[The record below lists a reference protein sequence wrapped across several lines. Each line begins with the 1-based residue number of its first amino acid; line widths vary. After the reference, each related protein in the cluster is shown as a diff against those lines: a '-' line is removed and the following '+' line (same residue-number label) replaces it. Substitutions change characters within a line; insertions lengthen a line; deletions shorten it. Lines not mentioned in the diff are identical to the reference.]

1 MLGKDIRRSYREV
14 AQNSE
19 GDGWIVSYADM
30 MTLLFGFFV
39 ILYSFST
46 VDDQKFNTVSKQ
58 LAEAFKG
65 DVKQAAAKTEVGMMM
80 QARQIRALQLLVAM
94 LNLGENVDAA
104 VDKIERQVA
113 ETQNLAMAREALM
126 EGLDSKED
134 TVLSKLKAQMTEKE
148 DRVELALPGGML
160 FTGGTAELTNDARA
174 GIRRIAR
181 YLSRIKGLL
190 AIEVVGHTDSM
201 PPPKR
206 SLYPNNWSLSS
217 ARAGAVAE
225 ELINQGVP
233 AKMIL
238 TRGMSSIEPLFP
250 ERRPNGGW
258 ITENMERNRRV
269 HIVVKK
275 EKNGQ

>member
-1 MLGKDIRRSYREV
+1 MLGKGIRSR
-14 AQNSE
+14 AQDGSGHSE
-19 GDGWIVSYADM
+19 ETWIVSYADM

-46 VDDQKFNTVSKQ
+46 MDDQKFNSVSKQ

-65 DVKQAAAKTEVGMMM
+65 DIKNAAAKTEVGMMM

-94 LNLGENVDAA
+94 LNLGENVDSA

-126 EGLDSKED
+126 EGLESKED
-134 TVLSKLKAQMTEKE
+134 SVLSQLRAQLQDHE

-160 FTGGTAELTNDARA
+160 FEPNTANLTTAA
-174 GIRRIAR
+174 KEGIRRIAR

-190 AIEVVGHTDSM
+190 TIEVVGHTDSRL
-201 PPPKR
+201 PPKT
-206 SLYPNNWSLSS
+206 SLFKNNWSLSS

-233 AKMIL
+233 EKMIL
-238 TRGMSSIEPLFP
+238 TRGMASVEPLFP
-250 ERRPNGGW
+250 ERRANGAP
-258 ITENMERNRRV
+258 IAENMERNRRV

-275 EKNGQ
+275 EKR